1 MRDAVGL
8 LDQCSIMANP
18 VTAETVRQVLGIAG
32 RDTMR
37 ALVEKIGRRDLP
49 AALDLLNQ
57 LMDDGKDVTQV
68 LTELLEYMRALL
80 LYQADPAY
88 QEIYLTDTAENL
100 KTVEP
105 LFTRSRILAATARIH
120 EASLDVKRSL
130 RSKIVA
136 EICLYDLC
144 RGEGRVLRHLC
155 PALRHLK
162 ESHPPHGRRC
172 SSRITRI

>member
-1 MRDAVGL
+1 MAIQADGGMRDAVGL

-105 LFTRSRILAATARIH
+105 LLRAAAFLLQQRV
-120 EASLDVKRSL
+120 SMRPPLDVKRSL

-144 RGEGRVLRHLC
+144 RGEGES
-155 PALRHLK
+155 PAALM
-162 ESHPPHGRRC
+162 
-172 SSRITRI
+172 SRIETI